1 MKNVIFISPN
11 FPVNYWQFCHELHC
25 DGVNVLGIG
34 DQPYDEL
41 LFELKNSLTEYYK
54 VSSLENYDE
63 VYRAVAFFIL
73 TFSSQ
78 TMSTGWSRMPI
89 CAVTSIFPPASA

>member
-11 FPVNYWQFCHELHC
+11 FPVNYWQFCRELRF

-41 LFELKNSLTEYYK
+41 SFELKSSLTEYYK
-54 VSSLENYDE
+54 VSTLEDYDQ
-63 VYRAVAFFIL
+63 VYRAVAFFAFKYGRIDFL
-73 TFSSQ
+73 ESNNEY
-78 TMSTGWSRMPI
+78 
-89 CAVTSIFPPASA
+89 